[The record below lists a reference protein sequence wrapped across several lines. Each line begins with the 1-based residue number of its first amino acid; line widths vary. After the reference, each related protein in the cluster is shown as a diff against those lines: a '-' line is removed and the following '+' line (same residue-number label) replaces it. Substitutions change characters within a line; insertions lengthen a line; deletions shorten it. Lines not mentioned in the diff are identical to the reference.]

1 MSQWPHRPLHLS
13 LTKGSM
19 MTTAK
24 NHRGLGPQDTERL
37 SVNPAPRLV
46 AVHDNDL
53 RQELPAA
60 AAISP
65 HNGKA
70 DEADPLSP
78 AVCGQ
83 VRKAYGLLQG
93 AIEEAAENVECAGVK
108 ITAELLD
115 LQARAVRSIQESA
128 LATIDLF
135 EAIGAAK
142 VGSEQI
148 NGNGSSARKTNGAG
162 EHLADFFASARQM
175 VTLMT
180 EPLDMR
186 LRVLS
191 VAASADRGGSGQA
204 DDNVL
209 ERLNKLTARQKKVL
223 ELLAQGLPNKVI
235 AHELGISETTVKA
248 HVGEIL
254 RKLKVYNR
262 ARAIVMLAQFD
273 LRQIQALHA
282 ADAGVA

>member
-1 MSQWPHRPLHLS
+1 
-13 LTKGSM
+13 

-24 NHRGLGPQDTERL
+24 TYRGRGPQDAEGY

-46 AVHDNDL
+46 AIHDHASP
-53 RQELPAA
+53 QELPPAA
-60 AAISP
+60 ALAP

-70 DEADPLSP
+70 DEPDPLSP

-83 VRKAYGLLQG
+83 VRKAYGLLQS

-142 VGSEQI
+142 VSPDHINGN
-148 NGNGSSARKTNGAG
+148 NGNGSAARKTNGAAA
-162 EHLADFFASARQM
+162 EQLSDFFASARHM

-191 VAASADRGGSGQA
+191 VAASADRGAPSQA
-204 DDNVL
+204 EDNVL

-282 ADAGVA
+282 ADAASA